1 MRQRQIRRVWKW
13 ELPYCCDSNLPA
25 LWLSYENRMSA
36 PHVNEDAHLYKGKA
50 QCLLE
55 AGAGKTTSRLYLTTW
70 LSAEML
76 SAPEEAPRFRRL
88 IIFLSLYLSDCRGDI
103 DFMSC
108 LLQRNWEQ
116 KSWHCS
122 PEEENSIKDKEEQ
135 PVHISNLKKKILN
148 NSIAKVI
155 IYITTSFNTIVF
167 PI

>member
-25 LWLSYENRMSA
+25 LRLTYENRMSA
-36 PHVNEDAHLYKGKA
+36 PHVNEDVHLYKGKA

-55 AGAGKTTSRLYLTTW
+55 AGVGKTMSCLYLTTW

-76 SAPEEAPRFRRL
+76 SAPEEAPWFRRL
-88 IIFLSLYLSDCRGDI
+88 IIFLCLYLSGCRGDI
-103 DFMSC
+103 DFMSS
-108 LLQRNWEQ
+108 LLQRSWEQ
-116 KSWHCS
+116 KIWHCS
-122 PEEENSIKDKEEQ
+122 PEEENSVEDKEQ
-135 PVHISNLKKKILN
+135 SIHISNLKKKIPN

-155 IYITTSFNTIVF
+155 IYINTSFNTIVF